1 MENLKNKKV
10 IIIGGSSGIGFA
22 TAKLLSS
29 IGAIVIIASRN
40 QKRIDNALKKLPNQS
55 KGYAIDIT
63 NENQVKTLFEKIG
76 SFDHLVFT
84 AGESLVIKNVADIT
98 LETAQNFFDVRYWG
112 AFTAVKYSIS
122 FIKTTGSITLTS
134 GIASNRPNKGWALG
148 ASVCAAMEGF
158 TRAMAIELAPVRVNI
173 VSPGMVK
180 TELWSNMAD
189 SDREMMY
196 TSIAKNLPV
205 QRVGSAEDVAKSFVY
220 LLEQNYGTGQTLIV
234 DGGTSLI

>member
-1 MENLKNKKV
+1 MHPKN
-10 IIIGGSSGIGFA
+10 
-22 TAKLLSS
+22 
-29 IGAIVIIASRN
+29 GAIVIIVSSN

-63 NENQVKTLFEKIG
+63 NENQVKKLFEKIG

-84 AGESLVIKNVADIT
+84 AGESLVIKNVAYIT
-98 LETAQNFFDVRYWG
+98 LEAAQNFFNVRYWSSY
-112 AFTAVKYSIS
+112 TAVKYSIP

-148 ASVCAAMEGF
+148 ASVCAAIEGF
-158 TRAMAIELAPVRVNI
+158 TRAMAIELAP
-173 VSPGMVK
+173 GMVK
-180 TELWSNMAD
+180 TELWSNMAE

-196 TSIAKNLPV
+196 TTIAKSHPV
-205 QRVGSAEDVAKSFVY
+205 QRVGYAEDVAKSFVY

>member
-1 MENLKNKKV
+1 MHPKN
-10 IIIGGSSGIGFA
+10 
-22 TAKLLSS
+22 
-29 IGAIVIIASRN
+29 GAIVIIVSSN

-63 NENQVKTLFEKIG
+63 NENQVKKLFEKIG

-98 LETAQNFFDVRYWG
+98 LEAAQNFFNVRYWG
-112 AFTAVKYSIS
+112 SYTAVKYSIP

-148 ASVCAAMEGF
+148 ASVCAAIEGF
-158 TRAMAIELAPVRVNI
+158 TRAMAIELAP
-173 VSPGMVK
+173 GMVK
-180 TELWSNMAD
+180 TELWSNMAE

-196 TSIAKNLPV
+196 TTIAKSLPV
-205 QRVGSAEDVAKSFVY
+205 QRVGYAEDVAKSFVY